1 MTALRSLFVLVLLV
15 GISSA
20 DDKRPPEM
28 PPSDVTKWLGFFDKL
43 VNAVVTSNGTCEKMA
58 ADVNIVID
66 ANKDAVAVA
75 RRAHSQGKKLP
86 IAAQERMMVGVKKMV
101 PGMQKCGTH
110 DKVRAA
116 FTRLDLTRKG

>member
-1 MTALRSLFVLVLLV
+1 MLALRSLITLLFLV
-15 GISSA
+15 GVSSA
-20 DDKRPPEM
+20 DDKRAPEM
-28 PPSDVTKWLGFFDKL
+28 PAADVSKWLGFFDKL
-43 VNAVVTSNGTCEKMA
+43 VTTVAGSNGTCEKMA

-75 RRAHSQGKKLP
+75 RRAHAQGKKLP

-101 PGMQKCGTH
+101 PGIQKCGQH

>member
-1 MTALRSLFVLVLLV
+1 MTTLRALLVLVLLA

-20 DDKRPPEM
+20 DDKPAPEM
-28 PPSDVTKWLGFFDKL
+28 AAADVSKWLSFFDKL
-43 VNAVVTSNGTCEKMA
+43 VNAVTTSNGTCEKMA

-75 RRAHSQGKKLP
+75 RRAHAQGKKLP
-86 IAAQERMMVGVKKMV
+86 MSAQERMIAGVKKMV
-101 PGMQKCGTH
+101 PGMQKCGQH

-116 FTRLDLTRKG
+116 FAKLDLTRKG